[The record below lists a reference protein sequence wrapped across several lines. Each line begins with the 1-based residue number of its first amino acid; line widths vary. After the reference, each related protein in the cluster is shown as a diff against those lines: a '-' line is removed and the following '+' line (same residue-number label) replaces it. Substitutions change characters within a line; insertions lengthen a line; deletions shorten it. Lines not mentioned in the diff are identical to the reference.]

1 MHLDVATLFAVTV
14 FIMALGGL
22 LLLFAWTQSRGTRA
36 LGWWGGA
43 YLIVAVATALFGLRG
58 EISDFWSIEIANALF
73 VLGYGAWWSGA
84 RAFEGRAAKLL
95 WAAAG
100 AVIWLVA
107 CRFDWFLASLW
118 ARIVLGSLLLCTY
131 SCLFIWELWRSR
143 HDGLISRWP
152 MMGILAFHAL
162 QFVLRILFVS
172 SLPFPL
178 GTLPPTHT
186 AAVFT
191 ALSWMFHTFSISFLL
206 LALAKER
213 VELSYRLASLTDAL
227 TGLLNRRGFN
237 ERAERLIARSKINC
251 APLTLLLC
259 DLDRFKSIN
268 DRFGHLTGDELL
280 VAFAESATLSLRPL
294 DLVGRVGGEEFVAL
308 LPGISAPEMM
318 EVAERVRIEFERAGR
333 TVRGREVQATVS
345 IGVVSTTIAGYSL
358 EALYAMADEA
368 LYRAKR
374 KGRNRTEGGE
384 AMPAIVVG
392 EL

>member
-22 LLLFAWTQSRGTRA
+22 LLLFAWAQNRSTAA

-43 YLIVAVATALFGLRG
+43 YLIVAVATALFSLRG
-58 EISDFWSIEIANALF
+58 KVSDVWSVDIANALF
-73 VLGYGAWWSGA
+73 VLGYGALWSGA
-84 RAFEGRAAKLL
+84 RVFEGRPAKLL

-107 CRFDWFLASLW
+107 CRFDGFLASLW

-131 SCLFIWELWRSR
+131 SCLFIWELWRAR

-162 QFVLRILFVS
+162 LFVLRILLVS
-172 SLPFPL
+172 SLPFPQ
-178 GTLPPTHT
+178 GTLPATHA

-191 ALSWMFHTFSISFLL
+191 VLSWMFHAFSISFLL

-213 VELSYRLASLTDAL
+213 VESNYRLASLTDAL

-237 ERAERLIARSKINC
+237 ERAERLIARSKISG

-259 DLDRFKSIN
+259 DLDHFKSIN
-268 DRFGHLTGDELL
+268 DRFGHLTGDDLL
-280 VAFAESATLSLRPL
+280 VVFAKSVTLSLRPL
-294 DLVGRVGGEEFVAL
+294 DLVGRLGGEEFVAL
-308 LPGISAPEMM
+308 APGTPASAMM
-318 EVAERVRIEFERAGR
+318 EIAERVRIGFAHAGR

-345 IGVVSTTIAGYSL
+345 IGVASTTSAGYSL
-358 EALYAMADEA
+358 ETLYAMADEA
-368 LYRAKR
+368 LYRAKE
-374 KGRNRTEGGE
+374 KGRNRAERGG
-384 AMPAIVVG
+384 APADCG
-392 EL
+392 SELQ